1 MRSFLQVIVRRVLCA
16 LGPVRRD
23 RWPIHLV
30 AALSGAGW
38 VLCQV
43 APEARDGILAS
54 RWSPEYWLLAPLLHD
69 QLWHLLLNALALFF
83 LGEPLARLLSARR
96 FLALVA
102 GGAAAANL
110 ANNIFADFPAIG
122 ISGAVFAILACLLYP
137 HGRAPM
143 KFVGIHDLLRLRP
156 FPLWKIA
163 AGLLLLD
170 LAGAAFNWGL
180 FAHWGH
186 LGGFAAGMGM
196 GWIFFRRPPDIPI
209 PMILRNLR
217 KR

>member
-1 MRSFLQVIVRRVLCA
+1 MRFFPRPVVRRMIHA
-16 LGPVRRD
+16 LGSVRRE
-23 RWPIHLV
+23 RRPLFLV

-69 QLWHLLLNALALFF
+69 HLWHFLMNALALFF

-102 GGAAAANL
+102 AGATAANL
-110 ANNIFADFPAIG
+110 ANNIFADSPAIG
-122 ISGAVFAILACLLYP
+122 ISGAVLAVLACLTYP
-137 HGRAPM
+137 HGRAPV
-143 KFVGIHDLLRLRP
+143 KFVGIHDLLRLPP

-170 LAGAAFNWGL
+170 IAGAAFNWGF

-186 LGGFAAGMGM
+186 MGGFAAGMGM
-196 GWIFFRRPPDIPI
+196 GWLFFRRPPDIPV
-209 PMILRNLR
+209 PMFLRNFR
-217 KR
+217 RR